1 MASLWEE
8 KKIFNFF
15 RGLEYLAHRF
25 KWPFDKNSR
34 NFFYPFLD
42 PPRDVFG
49 QKTGY
54 RCELAWFF
62 CSNILP
68 ALLIHSWKFHVDV
81 LKGKKVCSEK
91 PKHFW
96 AKIGQN
102 WPKSAIHIM
111 QIFRARACKHARGLI
126 FSPFYQNLMGVCRR
140 NHQDPTNRWRS
151 VEYHFPIVN
160 ANP

>member
-54 RCELAWFF
+54 RCELAWFI
-62 CSNILP
+62 CSNIPP

-81 LKGKKVCSEK
+81 LKGKSLLRKTGELLGK
-91 PKHFW
+91 NRPKLAQIRYTRN
-96 AKIGQN
+96 AKFVRTQTC
-102 WPKSAIHIM
+102 W
-111 QIFRARACKHARGLI
+111 RAD
-126 FSPFYQNLMGVCRR
+126 FSPFYQNWNFMGVCRIS
-140 NHQDPTNRWRS
+140 HQYPTNRCQ
-151 VEYHFPIVN
+151 VIC
-160 ANP
+160 